1 MSDSGS
7 QLAVFEGTGQQRHE
21 GSYRH
26 VIVSLLLEAVHS
38 SAAGHD
44 AGAVRSLLEN
54 GRRSIDQSLR
64 GYRTGFV
71 LEAVRNHL
79 ETVHNHPETVH
90 NHPET
95 VHNHLGTVHILLG
108 TGRLGIGHILLGLHT
123 DYGFEIVH
131 GCLVSNRNLLG
142 LRTGWSFETG
152 YSLAGCS

>member
-21 GSYRH
+21 VSYHH
-26 VIVSLLLEAVHS
+26 VIVSLLPGVVHS
-38 SAAGHD
+38 FAAAH
-44 AGAVRSLLEN
+44 SLLEN
-54 GRRSIDQSLR
+54 GRRSIDRSLHGCR
-64 GYRTGFV
+64 IDFV

-79 ETVHNHPETVH
+79 ET
-90 NHPET
+90 
-95 VHNHLGTVHILLG
+95 GHILLG

-131 GCLVSNRNLLG
+131 GCLVSSRNLLG

-152 YSLAGCS
+152 YSLAGYS